1 MSNISLSQKELEKY
15 LWGAAEYLRG
25 KIDSSDYR
33 EYIFPLL
40 FFKRI
45 SDVYDEEHDWAVLD
59 HGIQFPEDHRFQI
72 PKGAHWEDVRSISS
86 DVGTAIFTAMKEIE
100 GANPDLLFGIFG
112 RAKWTNKDKLS
123 DEVLRNLIEHFSKEK
138 LTIERVPQDELGQ
151 GYEYLIKQFAD
162 DAGHTAAEFYTNRS
176 LVKVMTEI
184 LCPHEGESLYD
195 PTCGSGGMLLIAALQ
210 LKEQKKNYRS
220 IKLYGQEI
228 NHITSAIARMNLFL
242 HGIEDFKII
251 RDDVLHSPGFLED
264 DKLETFDMVLA
275 NPPYS
280 IKEWNKTA
288 FESDPYGRNFLGNPP
303 QGRADYAFFQHIL
316 KSMKPETGRC
326 AILFPHGVLSRE
338 DERSMRKKLVE
349 MDVVECVL
357 GLAPNLFY
365 GATMEACV
373 IVCRMKKPS
382 ERIGKVLFI
391 DALNE
396 GKQEKTQ
403 AFIEPEHRKKI
414 LSAYHSF
421 GDVEGFCKV
430 ATNEEI
436 LANDGDMRINY
447 YVDRNHERPDQAPI
461 QDIIYEWKASSKA
474 VDDAMA
480 ILNVVLKGAGLHD

>member
-1 MSNISLSQKELEKY
+1 MYMTRNMTGPY
-15 LWGAAEYLRG
+15 
-25 KIDSSDYR
+25 
-33 EYIFPLL
+33 
-40 FFKRI
+40 
-45 SDVYDEEHDWAVLD
+45 LD
-59 HGIQFPEDHRFQI
+59 HGAQFPEDHRFQI
-72 PKGAHWEDVRSISS
+72 PKGAHWEDVRAVSS

-176 LVKVMTEI
+176 LVKLMTEM

-210 LKEQKKNYRS
+210 LKEQKKNHRS

-242 HGIEDFKII
+242 HGIEDFEII
-251 RDDVLHSPGFLED
+251 RDDVLRSPRFLED
-264 DKLETFDMVLA
+264 DRLKTFDMVLA

-280 IKEWNKTA
+280 IKEWNRTA

-316 KSMKPETGRC
+316 KSMNPETGRC

-373 IVCRMKKPS
+373 IVCRMKKPA
-382 ERIGKVLFI
+382 EREGKVLFI

-396 GKQEKTQ
+396 GRQEKTQ

-414 LSAYHSF
+414 LSAYHLF
-421 GDVEGFCKV
+421 EDIEGFCKI

-447 YVDRNHERPDQAPI
+447 YVDRNHERAEHAPI
-461 QDIIYEWKASSKA
+461 HDIISEWKASSKA

-480 ILNVVLKGAGLHD
+480 NLNAVLKEAGLHD